1 MERTKSYLERRR
13 VEPKDSRRRRDMV
26 NSAEYEPLA
35 PASVPVF
42 ERLPKSSLQ
51 PELREPFQERR
62 QHARLDYKVPVM
74 LTDATGAHDHFVTEN
89 VSKGG
94 FAFASE
100 RLYIPGEVARVS
112 IRCGCST
119 QALQANV
126 RIVRREELGK
136 TGRRFY
142 AATYLR
148 TDNGT
153 ISK

>member
-1 MERTKSYLERRR
+1 
-13 VEPKDSRRRRDMV
+13 MV

-100 RLYIPGEVARVS
+100 RLYIPGEVAMVT
-112 IRCGCST
+112 IRCGFST
-119 QALQANV
+119 QAIQAIV
-126 RIVRREELGK
+126 RIVGREELGEN
-136 TGRRFY
+136 GCRLY
-142 AATYLR
+142 GATYLR
-148 TDNGT
+148 ADDGAL
-153 ISK
+153 SD